1 MQQQWSTVI
10 GAGIRSILSK
20 SYGYHLQ
27 VNNAEKIKLFNRGV
41 DASYDLVNEIVMKI
55 SRSVLILIGY
65 LGLAFITN
73 WQLTLLVIAIIPV
86 LLIAPIWAGNKAH
99 AAQKSVTRLWD
110 DVYGKIGDAITN
122 VTIIKLF
129 SRIGFAR
136 SKSEDS
142 VNKAANAQASV
153 SIFWSFLEAG
163 GNTINLVLSVF
174 VLGVSVWFYA
184 YGHITLGEVIL
195 FLTVAGRISG
205 PFLALENSY
214 RNIAR
219 YSADYSKY
227 RDVLDMPSEPDTG
240 TIPFPE
246 KYREIRFDK
255 VSFSYPT
262 SEREVLSG
270 VDIILER
277 GKKTAL
283 VGHTGSGK
291 STIISLLTRFYD
303 PTGGSICLDAI
314 PVQNIAL
321 GEYRSRF
328 AAVFQ
333 DTTLFNDTLL
343 ANLEYVRDGLDR
355 ETIRRACA
363 DANIL
368 EFIESLPDGFNTIVG
383 ERGLKLSGGE
393 KQRISIARAVLANP
407 EILILDEATSALDAK
422 TEKLVSESLEKLM
435 E

>member
-1 MQQQWSTVI
+1 M
-10 GAGIRSILSK
+10 
-20 SYGYHLQ
+20 
-27 VNNAEKIKLFNRGV
+27 
-41 DASYDLVNEIVMKI
+41 
-55 SRSVLILIGY
+55 
-65 LGLAFITN
+65 
-73 WQLTLLVIAIIPV
+73 
-86 LLIAPIWAGNKAH
+86 
-99 AAQKSVTRLWD
+99 TRLWD

-129 SRIGFAR
+129 SRIGFAQF
-136 SKSEDS
+136 KSEES
-142 VNKAANAQASV
+142 VNKAASAQASV

-174 VLGVSVWFYA
+174 VLGVSIWFYA
-184 YGHITLGEVIL
+184 QGYITLGEVIL

-214 RNIAR
+214 RNMAR

-240 TIPFPE
+240 NAPFPAQ
-246 KYREIRFDK
+246 YREIRFES

-262 SEREVLSG
+262 SERKVLSEI
-270 VDIILER
+270 DIIFER

-303 PTGGSICLDAI
+303 PTSGSICLDTTPAQTI
-314 PVQNIAL
+314 GLA
-321 GEYRSRF
+321 EYRSKF

-343 ANLEYVRDGLDR
+343 ANLEYVRDGLDI

-368 EFIESLPDGFNTIVG
+368 DFIESLPDGFNTVVG

-393 KQRISIARAVLANP
+393 KQRISIARAILADP